1 VDVELQPKEGT
12 KVCGYARIA
21 AGPPTFAPDS
31 MPVRTVADELEQAMY
46 GPRFDEP
53 ATEAELA
60 EVREIVRHSLET
72 VRLIN
77 TGQINKASLDRGVG
91 MARMDAGLNRA
102 LEPIFEPSVAD
113 SLAIR
118 ARHERVLLG
127 LESGSLVWFA
137 RILREYDE
145 VGDLST
151 EGRRK
156 MPALMR
162 GADGQHLALTR
173 RQVAKIRAAAKYVTS
188 QSGAE

>member
-1 VDVELQPKEGT
+1 
-12 KVCGYARIA
+12 
-21 AGPPTFAPDS
+21 
-31 MPVRTVADELEQAMY
+31 
-46 GPRFDEP
+46 
-53 ATEAELA
+53 
-60 EVREIVRHSLET
+60 
-72 VRLIN
+72 
-77 TGQINKASLDRGVG
+77 
-91 MARMDAGLNRA
+91 MDAGLNRA